1 MVQMT
6 FRFTDDCLTGI
17 EQIDDEHRSLFSILN
32 QIVDTLEHNEGVTD
46 ESQKLETYIARLK
59 EYGQVHFSHEEAYM
73 EEHQDLELEQ
83 QKRQHKYFMMKL
95 SSIDLMD
102 LNQAEKRKIL
112 EDMLQYLTKWL
123 YQHILGSDTLIGKL
137 KHLPAEATAGNYCEF
152 TPKYATGIPTIDQ
165 EHKGLF
171 EIINN
176 AYKLVEESTSRDSY
190 DEIMLL
196 IDQLEDYTR
205 VHFAHEEEYMESTN
219 YPHLNT
225 QKRAHGIFLARLED
239 KDIGENETD
248 RQAYLE
254 DLLDFLF
261 AWLSN
266 HILKMDKGII

>member
-6 FRFTDDCLTGI
+6 FQFTDDCIIGI
-17 EQIDDEHRSLFSILN
+17 EQIDVEHQYLFTILN
-32 QIVDTLEHNEGVTD
+32 QIVDTLHNNEGITD
-46 ESQKLETYIARLK
+46 ESQKLETYISRLK

-83 QKRQHKYFMMKL
+83 QKRQHKYFMTKL
-95 SSIDLMD
+95 NSIDLMD
-102 LNQAEKRKIL
+102 LNQEEKRKIL

-123 YQHILGSDTLIGKL
+123 YQHILGSDTLIGKV
-137 KHLPAEATAGNYCEF
+137 KHLQSEAAEGIYCEF
-152 TPKYATGIPTIDQ
+152 TPKYATGIPSIDQ

-176 AYKLVEESTSRDSY
+176 AYKLAEENYSGDTY

-205 VHFAHEEEYMESTN
+205 VHFAHEEEYMASTN
-219 YPHLNT
+219 YPHLDA
-225 QKRAHGIFLARLED
+225 QKRAHDSFLAKLED